1 MSIGVRLVTERL
13 AVRTVS
19 PGEAAMVA
27 RYHEDNQAHLAP
39 WDPPRPVG
47 FLTEA
52 WWMERLA
59 KDWAELDA
67 GRSVR
72 LFLLPR
78 TGPHTGRKVVGNAAL
93 SNVVRGA
100 MQGAT
105 LGYSIA
111 AEEEGKGLMTEA
123 LRDAVLPYALR
134 ARSEGGLGLHRIQAG
149 YVPDNTRSAAVLE
162 RLGFERIG
170 VAKEYLHIGGRWCDH
185 VLTQILAPGHR

>member
-1 MSIGVRLVTERL
+1 MNEKIKEARGVALDILKPSPRDLEHGLELHRHSVVCDTYGFAPRSAIDGD
-13 AVRTVS
+13 AVQ
-19 PGEAAMVA
+19 AAIESGA
-27 RYHEDNQAHLAP
+27 S
-39 WDPPRPVG
+39 
-47 FLTEA
+47 
-52 WWMERLA
+52 
-59 KDWAELDA
+59 KAELQDMEEDM
-67 GRSVR
+67 GMTRC
-72 LFLLPR
+72 
-78 TGPHTGRKVVGNAAL
+78 
-93 SNVVRGA
+93 
-100 MQGAT
+100 AT
-105 LGYSIA
+105 